1 MVIVDSHCHVSLSWY
16 EPVESLLDQMD
27 RNEVEQAVLIQI
39 LGQANNDYQFDCVR
53 RFPGRFA
60 SVVCVDTDLSD
71 APRTLERLVD
81 QGISGIR
88 LRADARSPGDDPIA
102 IWRTAARLK
111 VSISCPGRSSDFAS
125 PEFAQII
132 QAVPELPIVI
142 EHLGSLNLP
151 GSPDSPPLETS
162 RRVFDLARFPNTYIK
177 IHGLGEFCRR
187 AMPVAEPFP
196 FERPTPPLLDM
207 AYEAFGPQRMMWGSD
222 YPPVS
227 GREGYRN
234 ALRLPMEHFGAKGE
248 RERQL
253 IFGEVAGRVFPIP
266 G

>member
-27 RNEVEQAVLIQI
+27 QNGVEQAVLIQI
-39 LGQANNDYQFDCVR
+39 LGQANNNYQFDCVR

-60 SVVCVDTDLSD
+60 SVVSLDTDLSN
-71 APRTLERLVD
+71 APQTLERLAD
-81 QGISGIR
+81 EGISGIR
-88 LRADARSPGDDPIA
+88 LRADTRSPGDDPIA

-111 VSISCPGRSSDFAS
+111 LSVSCPGRSNEFVS
-125 PEFAQII
+125 PEFAQVI

-151 GSPDSPPLETS
+151 ASPDLPPLETS
-162 RRVFDLARFPNTYIK
+162 RRVFELARFPNTYIK
-177 IHGLGEFCRR
+177 IHGLGEFCQR

-196 FERPTPPLLDM
+196 FERPIPPLSDM
-207 AYEAFGPQRMMWGSD
+207 AYDAFGPQRMMWGSD

-234 ALRLPMEHFGAKGE
+234 ALRLPLEHFVTKGD
-248 RERQL
+248 RDRQL
-253 IFGEVAGRVFPIP
+253 IFGGVAGSVFPIL